1 MKTSKEY
8 FLESAVL
15 VAADF
20 WGVNISLEKITEII
34 GDKMEYEWTAFTYKE
49 ASPFMDTM
57 PREQIANHIAYHYLG
72 RRWPTYAD
80 GANMDD
86 WMSELLAAMKE
97 KG

>member
-15 VAADF
+15 VAADSF
-20 WGVNISLEKITEII
+20 GINISLEKITEII
-34 GDKMEYEWTAFTYKE
+34 GNKMEDEWTDYTYDE
-49 ASPFMDTM
+49 VSPFMDTT
-57 PREQIANHIAYHYLG
+57 PREEIANHIARYYLG

-80 GANMDD
+80 KANMDD
-86 WMSELLAAMKE
+86 WMAELLAAMKE